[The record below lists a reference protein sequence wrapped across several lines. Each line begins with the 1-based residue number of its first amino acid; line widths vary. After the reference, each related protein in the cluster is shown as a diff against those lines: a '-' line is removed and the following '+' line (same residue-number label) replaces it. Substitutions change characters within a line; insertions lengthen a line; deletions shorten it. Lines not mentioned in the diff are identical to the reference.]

1 MSQDTRYVFGEKTDV
16 GKVRAGNEDD
26 SRVCRSDECPDGI
39 DALLVV
45 ADGMGGHAAG
55 EVASQTTVETVV
67 SYLTMDPDA
76 IARMQED
83 QILGLMQEAL
93 KRANSEVLSKAES
106 SPEMH
111 GMGTTCTV
119 ALLRGGRSY
128 IAHIGDSRAY
138 LFREG
143 ELVRVTKDHSFV
155 EEQVERGVLTSE
167 EARVHPRR
175 NVITRAIGLAS
186 DIDVDT
192 YTRELQ
198 PGDRILLCSDGLNSM
213 ISDEDICSV
222 LKEGDPQAASENL
235 VDAANDAGGA
245 DNVTV
250 IVAESSSVASR
261 IDADQDDEEKHVEQA
276 DGILKRLISRLLR
289 VVKIRL

>member
-26 SRVCRSDECPDGI
+26 LRVCRSDECPDGI

-67 SYLTMDPDA
+67 SYLTQETDTIASMLDA
-76 IARMQED
+76 QLLD
-83 QILGLMQEAL
+83 LMQEAL

-119 ALLRGGRSY
+119 ALLRGDHSY

-143 ELVRVTKDHSFV
+143 ELERLTRDHSFV
-155 EEQVERGVLTSE
+155 EEQVERGALTSE

-175 NVITRAIGLAS
+175 NVITRAIGLGT

-192 YTRELQ
+192 YTAKLRS
-198 PGDRILLCSDGLNSM
+198 GNRILLCSDGLNSM
-213 ISDEDICSV
+213 ISDEDICSI
-222 LKEGDPQAASENL
+222 LKEGDPQATSEKL
-235 VDAANDAGGA
+235 VDAANDAGGS
-245 DNVTV
+245 DNITV
-250 IVAESSSVASR
+250 IVAESSSVTPS
-261 IDADQDDEEKHVEQA
+261 IDVDQDYKVKS
-276 DGILKRLISRLLR
+276 DGILQRIISILVR
-289 VVKIRL
+289 VVYLRR